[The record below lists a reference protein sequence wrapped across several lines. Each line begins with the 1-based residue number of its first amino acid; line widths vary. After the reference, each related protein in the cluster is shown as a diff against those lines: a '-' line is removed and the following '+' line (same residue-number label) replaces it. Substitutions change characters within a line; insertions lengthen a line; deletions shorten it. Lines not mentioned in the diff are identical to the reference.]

1 MKAMHDE
8 NNVIIAPLTEILEE
22 NIDTY
27 EVIFDKCADVV
38 KRKFTIGSEYQVEI
52 YLSYMDI
59 FVDRELLEKH
69 TIENLMLN
77 TNKIPLNNH
86 FEYIYNHGFHTADI
100 AILYTMEDIVQ
111 AVLAG
116 DAIVMV
122 EDSKLAIKI
131 SIRSYPGRGVA
142 EADTE
147 VTIRGAKDS
156 FTESMAINKVLIR
169 RRIRDSKLKLEQIKV
184 GVRSRTDIG
193 IMYISDIAEES
204 LVKEVKKRLD
214 EFVIDGI
221 LDSGMIEQLTEDEWN
236 SPFPQYQASIR
247 PDKIASGILEGR
259 IAILVDNSPYVLLLP
274 TTISSF
280 FQAADDYYTRWEI
293 ASFMRI
299 LRYISALISV
309 VLPGLYVA
317 IANYQ
322 PEMIPTSF
330 VLSLAAAREGV
341 PFTIVWEVIIM
352 EIAFEL
358 LKEAGIRLPGPMGST
373 IGIIGGLIIGD
384 AAVSANIVSPII
396 VILVALTAVASFAI
410 PNETFSTAFRITRYL
425 LIILAAWLGI
435 YGLISGI
442 VLILIHLSSLES
454 FGIPYLMPFVASG
467 MEGGEDSRDGIIK
480 FPTKKMYKRPIY
492 SREEEKI
499 RLKQKE

>member
-1 MKAMHDE
+1 MHDQ
-8 NNVIIAPLTEILEE
+8 NNVIIVPITSNLQE
-22 NIDTY
+22 NIDAY

-38 KRKFTIGSEYQVEI
+38 KRKFTIGEDNTVDI
-52 YLSYMDI
+52 YLSYIDLLI
-59 FVDRELLEKH
+59 DRDLLEEH
-69 TIENLMLN
+69 TIESLVRN
-77 TNKIPLNNH
+77 TNHIPPNEQ
-86 FEYIYNHGFHTADI
+86 FEYIYNHGFQTADV

-111 AVLAG
+111 AVLSG
-116 DAIVMV
+116 DAILMV
-122 EDSKLAIKI
+122 ENSKLAIKVA
-131 SIRSYPGRGVA
+131 IRGYPGRGVS

-169 RRIRDSKLKLEQIKV
+169 RRIRDSKLKVEQVKV
-184 GVRSRTDIG
+184 GLRSRTDIG
-193 IMYISDIAEES
+193 IMYISDIAEDN
-204 LVKEVKKRLD
+204 LVKDIKDRLAQFD
-214 EFVIDGI
+214 IDGV
-221 LDSGMIEQLTEDEWN
+221 LDSGMIEQLTEGQWN
-236 SPFPQYQASIR
+236 SPFPQYQSSIR

-259 IAILVDNSPYVLLLP
+259 IAVLVDNSPYVLLLP
-274 TTISSF
+274 TTVNSF

-293 ASFMRI
+293 ASFTRL
-299 LRYISALISV
+299 LRYIAAIISI
-309 VLPGLYVA
+309 VLPGLYIA

-322 PEMIPTSF
+322 SEMIPTSL

-341 PFTIVWEVIIM
+341 PFTVVWEVIIM

-396 VILVALTAVASFAI
+396 VIIVALTAVASFAI
-410 PNETFSTAFRITRYL
+410 PNETFATAFRITRYL
-425 LIILAAWLGI
+425 LIILSAWFGI

-442 VLILIHLSSLES
+442 VITLIHLSSLES

-467 MEGGEDSRDGIIK
+467 MEGGEDSRDGLIR
-480 FPTKKMYKRPIY
+480 FPTKKLYKRPIY
-492 SREEEKI
+492 SKQEEKI
-499 RLKQKE
+499 RFKQKE